1 MSTVEI
7 LTDDVREEIHT
18 DDLRE
23 ENETPNDPGN
33 ELRRV
38 SKILNN
44 TSESYRSIVRRVRA
58 ATFFGGWAEHLRA
71 SSTEEKYYYLGTES
85 TK

>member
-58 ATFFGGWAEHLRA
+58 ATFLRDWLNKCA
-71 SSTEEKYYYLGTES
+71 LQALRKVLVLRHRE
-85 TK
+85 